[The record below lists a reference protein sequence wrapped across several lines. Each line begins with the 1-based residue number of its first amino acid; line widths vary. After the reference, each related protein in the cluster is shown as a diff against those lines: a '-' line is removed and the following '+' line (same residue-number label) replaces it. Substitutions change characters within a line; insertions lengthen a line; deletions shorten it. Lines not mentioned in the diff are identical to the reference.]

1 VTSNIMTI
9 IYDPETII
17 KTERGIKFTDQ
28 FFVQLFDRLDWLYQ
42 QGREE
47 DESALFAEWD
57 C

>member
-1 VTSNIMTI
+1 MTI